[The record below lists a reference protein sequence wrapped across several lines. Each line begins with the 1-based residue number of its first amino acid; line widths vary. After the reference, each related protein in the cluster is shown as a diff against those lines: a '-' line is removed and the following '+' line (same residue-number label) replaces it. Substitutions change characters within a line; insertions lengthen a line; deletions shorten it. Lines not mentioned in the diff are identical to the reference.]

1 MTDLQIS
8 LIAIGGTIVV
18 GVISYNKWQEY
29 KTKKS
34 VERAF
39 SSNHDDVLMQP
50 SGAADAVG
58 AAEVRQEPSFFV
70 VGDNAAVVDA
80 LHPGDRVNHVDQA
93 DQSASLVAADTAAQ
107 AHADAETPM
116 PQQELPLDPLIDCN
130 IPLMLENPVHG
141 VQILPILQT
150 LARIGSKPIHFIGLR
165 EDQVWEVV
173 SSGGIYTALQ
183 AGVQLANRG
192 SALSELEYSELVMR
206 LREVAD
212 KMGAEPDVPDMEE
225 VVYVARELHR
235 FISEHDVQLGINIH
249 TNGAPWALNS
259 LRPMLKKVGFELR
272 PDGRYSMPDGD
283 GGNLFLLSVNTKP
296 TALTAVTATA
306 TVAPT
311 STTPRLT
318 LLLEVPSVAL
328 QRDGYG
334 AMTACAK
341 LLAVKLGGSV
351 VDDDSQLLTDE
362 ALAEIASQVAAFYDD
377 METSEI
383 PAGSIRAQR
392 LFQ

>member
-50 SGAADAVG
+50 SGAAEAVG
-58 AAEVRQEPSFFV
+58 AAEVRHEPSFFV
-70 VGDNAAVVDA
+70 SGGNTAVVDA
-80 LHPGDRVNHVDQA
+80 LHPVDQV
-93 DQSASLVAADTAAQ
+93 DQSASGVAVDAAAQ
-107 AHADAETPM
+107 MDAQTPI
-116 PQQELPLDPLIDCN
+116 PEQELPLDPLIDCN
-130 IPLMLENPVHG
+130 IPLMLESPVHG
-141 VQILPILQT
+141 AQILPIVQT
-150 LARIGSKPIHFIGLR
+150 LTQIGSKPIFFIGLR
-165 EDQVWEVV
+165 EDQVWEAV
-173 SSGGIYTALQ
+173 SGNGTYTALQ
-183 AGVQLANRG
+183 AGVQLANRS
-192 SALSELEYSELVMR
+192 SAMTELEYSELVMR

-212 KMGAEPDVPDMEE
+212 KMGAEPDLPDMEE

-249 TNGAPWALNS
+249 TNGAPWALSS

-283 GGNLFLLSVNTKP
+283 GGNLFLLSINAKS
-296 TALTAVTATA
+296 TALTAVTATTTTA
-306 TVAPT
+306 AIP
-311 STTPRLT
+311 TTPRLT
-318 LLLEVPSVAL
+318 LLLEVPSVAP

-351 VDDDSQLLTDE
+351 VDDDSQMLTDE
-362 ALAEIASQVAAFYDD
+362 ALAEIASQVTAFYDD
-377 METSEI
+377 MEASEV

>member
-50 SGAADAVG
+50 SGAAEAVG
-58 AAEVRQEPSFFV
+58 AAEVRHEPSFSV
-70 VGDNAAVVDA
+70 SSGNAAVEDA
-80 LHPGDRVNHVDQA
+80 LHPVDQV
-93 DQSASLVAADTAAQ
+93 DQPASAVAVDAAVPI
-107 AHADAETPM
+107 DAQTPI
-116 PQQELPLDPLIDCN
+116 PEQELPLDPLIDCN
-130 IPLMLENPVHG
+130 IPLMLESPVHG
-141 VQILPILQT
+141 AQILPIVQT
-150 LARIGSKPIHFIGLR
+150 LTQIGSKPLHFIGLR
-165 EDQVWEVV
+165 EDQVWEAV
-173 SSGGIYTALQ
+173 SSDGIYTALQ
-183 AGVQLANRG
+183 AGVQLANRS
-192 SALSELEYSELVMR
+192 SAMTELEYSELVMR

-212 KMGAEPDVPDMEE
+212 KMGAEPDLPDMEE

-283 GGNLFLLSVNTKP
+283 GGNLFLLSVNAKP

-306 TVAPT
+306 TTTATP
-311 STTPRLT
+311 TTPRLT
-318 LLLEVPSVAL
+318 LLLEVPSVAP

-351 VDDDSQLLTDE
+351 VDDDSQMLTDE
-362 ALAEIASQVAAFYDD
+362 ALAEIASQVTAFYDD
-377 METSEI
+377 MEASEI

>member
-29 KTKKS
+29 KAKKS

-39 SSNHDDVLMQP
+39 SSNHDDVLMRP
-50 SGAADAVG
+50 SGAADADGV
-58 AAEVRQEPSFFV
+58 ADVRHEPSFSIA
-70 VGDNAAVVDA
+70 GDDTAVMDA
-80 LHPGDRVNHVDQA
+80 LHAVDAVDPVDQST
-93 DQSASLVAADTAAQ
+93 SAVAADAAAQ
-107 AHADAETPM
+107 ADADAQTPI
-116 PQQELPLDPLIDCN
+116 PEQELPLDPLIDCN
-130 IPLMLENPVHG
+130 IPLMLESPVRGAH
-141 VQILPILQT
+141 ILPILLT
-150 LARIGSKPIHFIGLR
+150 LTQIGSKPVYFIGLR

-173 SSGGIYTALQ
+173 SGDGIYTALQ

-192 SALSELEYSELVMR
+192 SALTELEYSELVMR

-212 KMGAEPDVPDMEE
+212 KIGAEPDLPDMEE

-306 TVAPT
+306 TAAATP
-311 STTPRLT
+311 TTPRLT
-318 LLLEVPSVAL
+318 LLLEVPSVTP

-351 VDDDSQLLTDE
+351 VDDDSQMLTDE
-362 ALAEIASQVAAFYDD
+362 ALAEIASQVTAFYDD
-377 METSEI
+377 MEASEI

>member
-50 SGAADAVG
+50 SGAAEAVG
-58 AAEVRQEPSFFV
+58 AAEVRHEPSFSAF
-70 VGDNAAVVDA
+70 GGNTAVEDA
-80 LHPGDRVNHVDQA
+80 LQPVDQV
-93 DQSASLVAADTAAQ
+93 DQSASVVAADAAAQ
-107 AHADAETPM
+107 MDAQTPI
-116 PQQELPLDPLIDCN
+116 PEQELPLDPLIDCN
-130 IPLMLENPVHG
+130 IPLMLESPVHG
-141 VQILPILQT
+141 AQILPIVQT
-150 LARIGSKPIHFIGLR
+150 LTQIGSKPIHFIGLR
-165 EDQVWEVV
+165 EDQVWEAV
-173 SSGGIYTALQ
+173 SGDGTYTALQ
-183 AGVQLANRG
+183 AGVQLANRS
-192 SALSELEYSELVMR
+192 SAMTELEYSELVMR

-212 KMGAEPDVPDMEE
+212 KMGAEPDLPDMEE

-283 GGNLFLLSVNTKP
+283 GGNLFLLSVNAKP
-296 TALTAVTATA
+296 IALTAVTATA
-306 TVAPT
+306 TTAATP
-311 STTPRLT
+311 TTPRLT
-318 LLLEVPSVAL
+318 LLLEVPSVAP

-334 AMTACAK
+334 AMMACAK

-351 VDDDSQLLTDE
+351 VDDDSQMLTDE
-362 ALAEIASQVAAFYDD
+362 ALAEIASQVTAFYDD
-377 METSEI
+377 MEASEI

>member
-8 LIAIGGTIVV
+8 LIAIGSSIVV

-58 AAEVRQEPSFFV
+58 AVEVRHEPSFSV
-70 VGDNAAVVDA
+70 AGDDTAVADA
-80 LHPGDRVNHVDQA
+80 LHPVDQA
-93 DQSASLVAADTAAQ
+93 DPAYQSASAVAAEAAAQ
-107 AHADAETPM
+107 TDAPTPM
-116 PQQELPLDPLIDCN
+116 PEQEQELPVDPLIDCN
-130 IPLMLENPVHG
+130 IPLMLESPLHG
-141 VQILPILQT
+141 AQILPILQT

-173 SSGGIYTALQ
+173 SSDGIYTALQ

-192 SALSELEYSELVMR
+192 SALTELEYSELVMR

-212 KMGAEPDVPDMEE
+212 KMGAEPDLPDMEE

-296 TALTAVTATA
+296 TAVTATA
-306 TVAPT
+306 MATPAPT
-311 STTPRLT
+311 PTTPRLT
-318 LLLEVPSVAL
+318 LLLEVPGVAP

-334 AMTACAK
+334 AMMACAR

-362 ALAEIASQVAAFYDD
+362 ALADIASQVAAFYDD

>member
-50 SGAADAVG
+50 SGAAEAAG
-58 AAEVRQEPSFFV
+58 AAVVRHEPSFSV
-70 VGDNAAVVDA
+70 AGDDTAVVDE
-80 LHPGDRVNHVDQA
+80 LHQVDHVDQV
-93 DQSASLVAADTAAQ
+93 DQSASAVAVDAAGQ
-107 AHADAETPM
+107 IDAQTPI
-116 PQQELPLDPLIDCN
+116 PEQELPLDPLIDCN

-192 SALSELEYSELVMR
+192 SALTELEYSELVMR

-306 TVAPT
+306 TVTPT

-362 ALAEIASQVAAFYDD
+362 ALAEIASQVTAFYDD
-377 METSEI
+377 MEASEI

>member
-50 SGAADAVG
+50 SGAADAIG
-58 AAEVRQEPSFFV
+58 TAEVRQEPSFSV
-70 VGDNAAVVDA
+70 ASDNTAAVDA
-80 LHPGDRVNHVDQA
+80 LHPVDQADQA
-93 DQSASLVAADTAAQ
+93 DQSASVVAADAAAQ
-107 AHADAETPM
+107 AHADAQTPM
-116 PQQELPLDPLIDCN
+116 PQQELPVDPLIDCN

-192 SALSELEYSELVMR
+192 SALTELEYSELVMR

-296 TALTAVTATA
+296 PALTAVTAPA
-306 TVAPT
+306 TVTPT
-311 STTPRLT
+311 PTTPRLT
-318 LLLEVPSVAL
+318 LLLEVPSVAP

-351 VDDDSQLLTDE
+351 VDDDSQLLTNE
-362 ALAEIASQVAAFYDD
+362 ALAEIASQVTAFYDD
-377 METSEI
+377 MEASEI